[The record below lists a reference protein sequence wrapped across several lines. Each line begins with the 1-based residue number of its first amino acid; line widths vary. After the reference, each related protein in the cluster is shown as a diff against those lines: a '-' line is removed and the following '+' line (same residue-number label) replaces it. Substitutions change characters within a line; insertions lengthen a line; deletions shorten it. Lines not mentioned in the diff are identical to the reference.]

1 MSQVI
6 ASAIPPHQE
15 TQRINMGDTAPEN
28 IILADRDGSV
38 ERQSDDAAQPDPE
51 RSFLKLM
58 SAAFSFFVAGLND
71 GSLGALLPYV
81 LQTWALSLNL
91 VVVM

>member
-1 MSQVI
+1 MD
-6 ASAIPPHQE
+6 
-15 TQRINMGDTAPEN
+15 DTAPAN
-28 IILADRDGSV
+28 IVLAERDGCL
-38 ERQSDDAAQPDPE
+38 ERQPDDTAQSNPGRP
-51 RSFLKLM
+51 FLKLT

-81 LQTWALSLNL
+81 LQTWDLSMNL